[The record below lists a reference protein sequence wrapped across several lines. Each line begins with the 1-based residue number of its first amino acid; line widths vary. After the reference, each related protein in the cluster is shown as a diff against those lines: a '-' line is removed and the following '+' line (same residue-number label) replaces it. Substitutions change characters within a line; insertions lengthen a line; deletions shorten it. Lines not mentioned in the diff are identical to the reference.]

1 MPWPSRE
8 TGDPEPGRLT
18 RLHTLNTSGT
28 SGRPKPRIKP
38 RGIPPALSAHGVY
51 ASSNP
56 LEASLYG
63 KDLLG
68 THRITVAGDPT
79 QFEVTFHAVLFRDI
93 TLGHLDYGTEVEVE
107 VSESSADHLVIVPAN
122 GTADFDFEDERI
134 TVSPV
139 MAVIPRPSSSLR
151 FRTGPQSALVIIR
164 IARAS
169 LDLHLSRILGRTLD
183 QPLQFDR
190 SLNLAEG
197 SASRWNFAVQIIH
210 AELFDPDSLLHRGV
224 GLGQLE
230 EFVMSPLLSSLRS
243 NYSEQLIGDASL
255 ERRAV
260 RRAVEFVERNLA
272 RPITVSDVAAAAG
285 VSLRTLQ
292 AFFAEDLQQTP
303 SSFIRNRRLERA
315 RADLADAPPGS
326 GATVSQIAN
335 RWGFSHLGRFAN
347 TYHQR
352 FGEPPS
358 QTLRS

>member
-197 SASRWNFAVQIIH
+197 TASRWNFAVQIIH

-230 EFVMSPLLSSLRS
+230 EFVMSSLLYTQPS
-243 NYSEQLIGDASL
+243 NYSDELADPHHA

-260 RRAVEFVERNLA
+260 RRARDFIERRLA
-272 RPITVSDVAAAAG
+272 EQLTVAEVAEAAG
-285 VSLRTLQ
+285 VSVRTLQ
-292 AFFAEDLQQTP
+292 AFFGEDLQQTP
-303 SSFIRNRRLERA
+303 TAFIRNRRLERV
-315 RADLADAPPGS
+315 RADLADAVGGS
-326 GATVSQIAN
+326 GATVTEIAS
-335 RWGFSHLGRFAN
+335 RWGFNHLGRFSSV
-347 TYHQR
+347 YQQR
-352 FGEPPS
+352 FGESPS